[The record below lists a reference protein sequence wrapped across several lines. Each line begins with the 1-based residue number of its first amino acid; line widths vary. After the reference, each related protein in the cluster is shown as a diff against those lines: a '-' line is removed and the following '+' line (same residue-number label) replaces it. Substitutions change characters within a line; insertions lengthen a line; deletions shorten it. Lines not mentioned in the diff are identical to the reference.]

1 MMYIMC
7 VYVYFILMRFV
18 VVVFRRD
25 KKCAQDVHRARVE
38 ENRNIITFITRLH
51 RSRFGNGFVF
61 LIKNVTT
68 IATEAVVFREKL
80 GINCV

>member
-1 MMYIMC
+1 
-7 VYVYFILMRFV
+7 MRFV

-25 KKCAQDVHRARVE
+25 KMCAQDAHRARVE

-51 RSRFGNGFVF
+51 RPRFGNGFCF
-61 LIKNVTT
+61 LNK
-68 IATEAVVFREKL
+68 ECYDYCDGSVVFREKL